1 MNVEDNR
8 ILNELRLMLSSI
20 FKNMPS
26 DLKQKIQHKLGDVND
41 NNRDK

>member
-20 FKNMPS
+20 FKNMPT

>member
-20 FKNMPS
+20 FKNMPT
-26 DLKQKIQHKLGDVND
+26 DLKQTIQHKLGDVND
-41 NNRDK
+41 NNRNK

>member
-26 DLKQKIQHKLGDVND
+26 DLKQKIQHKLGDAND

>member
-20 FKNMPS
+20 FKNMPT
-26 DLKQKIQHKLGDVND
+26 DLKQTIQHKLGDVND